1 GRVVLHLRAVGE
13 PIAVGD
19 LGDLESAV
27 SQISVLHDLSLRPSR
42 LLWNP
47 RSESGPN
54 IREVVSPGR
63 DPAIPGSPSGTPEPA
78 GAPAPSDGGQS
89 LRVRGTHRCRAQAS
103 TGRRSLRCGRAACP
117 RTLRRRLSADGESA
131 LRVRR

>member
-1 GRVVLHLRAVGE
+1 IAEDLFGHGVRVDIGGVEGRDACVECGMHALLGRVVLHLRAVRE

-47 RSESGPN
+47 RSESGRNP
-54 IREVVSPGR
+54 REVVSPGR
-63 DPAIPGSPSGTPEPA
+63 NPAIPGSPSGTPEPA
-78 GAPAPSDGGQS
+78 GA
-89 LRVRGTHRCRAQAS
+89 
-103 TGRRSLRCGRAACP
+103 
-117 RTLRRRLSADGESA
+117 
-131 LRVRR
+131 